1 MSAYAIATLWLVA
14 KVAVGTAVFLSILAV
29 GQLLDGR
36 AAGLMVTFPAL
47 NGMGLLAAE
56 ELDRV
61 ALDLFPVIALN
72 GLLCAG
78 CIAVYRRSEMVRTN
92 HRLRAAIPYLALA
105 FWAAVLPLVLWIG
118 GAVNSPIVLIAG
130 YAFVAFALAAIGASR
145 PAPRPHPET
154 APRAFWSANRH
165 RIVLFVASL
174 VAVLIAAQ
182 SWQSALGWLAALPL
196 VPLFGIAG
204 IAEERPDK
212 LEEMQYTAV
221 LGPLLAMI
229 FVLLLWQSLILLR
242 ANVGGPALLP
252 YSALACLAGWIACVV
267 VIAGS
272 SALERKRGPR
282 TT

>member
-1 MSAYAIATLWLVA
+1 MSAYAIATLWLLA

-56 ELDRV
+56 DLDRV
-61 ALDLFPVIALN
+61 ALDLFPAIALN

-78 CIAVYRRSEMVRTN
+78 CIAVYRRSAAVRTN
-92 HRLRAAIPYLALA
+92 HRLRAAMPYPALA

-118 GAVNSPIVLIAG
+118 GAVNSPIALIAG
-130 YAFVAFALAAIGASR
+130 YAIVAFALAAIGASR

-165 RIVLFVASL
+165 RIALFVASL

-182 SWQSALGWLAALPL
+182 FWQNALGWLAALPL

-212 LEEMQYTAV
+212 LEEMQCTAV

-252 YSALACLAGWIACVV
+252 YSALACLVGWIACVA

-272 SALERKRGPR
+272 SALDRKRGPR
-282 TT
+282 TA